1 MMLFSFRRPAVLLFA
16 LAVFSLPSSR
26 ANELDARIKEII
38 TRPEYKHSR
47 WGLLV
52 VDADNGQTLFQRNA
66 DELFSPASV
75 TKLFTCAAALVELG
89 PEHRFR
95 TPVYRRGRLVDGT
108 LKGDLILVAK
118 GDPTLGGR
126 TDVGGHL
133 VFKNTD
139 HTYATFGST
148 HPELTDSDPLGG
160 LRSLAR
166 QVRDSGIR
174 EVEGEVLIDD
184 RLYPP
189 SLGTGSGPRL
199 VTPIMVNDNLLDVI
213 ITPGQAVGERAMAKT
228 RPDNG
233 FIHVDVQV
241 QTVAREDKPN
251 ISVELVGLDRYV
263 LRGRIPLGSK
273 PVVRI
278 CPITNS
284 ELFARGLFIE
294 TLRREG
300 VRVRASAL
308 RPPPPAVSL
317 PDQDAY
323 AGLSRVAIYES
334 PPLSELVKII
344 LKVSHNLYASTL
356 PMLIAAKHGKRTLTE
371 AMSLERKIL
380 GDLGVSVKDMTLES
394 GAGGGSGDRVTPR
407 TTVQLLQAMAR
418 RPDFSAYR
426 EALPILG
433 VDGTLWNVVAK
444 DSPARGKVM
453 AKTGTYIDNDLLN
466 DRLLL
471 RSKSLAG
478 FMTTKNGRHL
488 CIALFVNDVPL
499 PPGVESTREGKVLG
513 HLCEILYL
521 HTPGNDTGK

>member
-1 MMLFSFRRPAVLLFA
+1 MMLFSLRRPAVLLFV

-26 ANELDARIKEII
+26 AGELDARIKEVIA
-38 TRPEYKHSR
+38 RPDYKHSR

-52 VDADNGQTLFQRNA
+52 VDADSGKPIFQHNA
-66 DELFSPASV
+66 DELFAPASV
-75 TKLFTCAAALVELG
+75 TKLYTCAAALVEFG
-89 PEHRFR
+89 SEHRFR
-95 TPVYRRGRLVDGT
+95 TPVYRRGQMVDGT

-126 TDVGGHL
+126 TDAGGHM
-133 VFKNTD
+133 VFKNID
-139 HTYATFGST
+139 HTYSTFGST
-148 HPELTDSDPLGG
+148 QAELTDTDPLGG
-160 LRSLAR
+160 LRTLAR
-166 QVRDSGIR
+166 QVRESGIR

-184 RLYPP
+184 RLYQP

-213 ITPGQAVGERAMAKT
+213 VTPGKAVGERATVEA

-233 FIHVDVQV
+233 FIHVDAQV
-241 QTVAREDKPN
+241 QTVARGDKPHV
-251 ISVELVGLDRYV
+251 SVELVGLDRYV

-273 PVVRI
+273 PQVRI

-300 VRVRASAL
+300 VRVNASAL
-308 RPPPPAVSL
+308 RPPTAVPL
-317 PDQDAY
+317 PDKDAY
-323 AGLSRVAIYES
+323 AGLSRVAVFES
-334 PPLSELVKII
+334 PPLSELLKIT

-356 PMLIAAKHGKRTLTE
+356 PLLIAAKHGKRTL
-371 AMSLERKIL
+371 ADGMALERKL
-380 GDLGVSVKDMTLES
+380 LDELGVPVKEITLES
-394 GAGGGSGDRVTPR
+394 GAGGGAGDRVTPR

-433 VDGTLWNVVAK
+433 VDGTLWNAASK
-444 DSPARGKVM
+444 DSPARGKAT
-453 AKTGTYIDNDLLN
+453 AKTGTYIENDLLN

-471 RSKSLAG
+471 TSKSLAG
-478 FMTTKNGRHL
+478 FLTTKSGRHL
-488 CIALFVNDVPL
+488 SFALFVNNVPL

-521 HTPGNDTGK
+521 HTPGNDAGN